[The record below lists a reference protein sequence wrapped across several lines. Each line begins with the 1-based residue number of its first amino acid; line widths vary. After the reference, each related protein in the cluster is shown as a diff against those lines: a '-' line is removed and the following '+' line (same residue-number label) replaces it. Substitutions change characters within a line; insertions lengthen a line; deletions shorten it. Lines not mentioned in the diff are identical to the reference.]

1 MLLQVNHLDAFY
13 GRLQALWDVSVEV
26 EQGEIIALI
35 GSNGAG
41 KSTFLKSIAG
51 SIKHTS
57 GEILFADR
65 DIRGGKPS
73 KIVGSG
79 IVMCPEGRQVFP
91 RLSVRENLRAG
102 GYLADKEQVEA
113 GYERAYSRFPVLKER
128 ASQYAGTLSG
138 GEQQMLAI
146 ARALMVAPTLLML
159 DEPSLGLSPLF
170 TEKIFEIITD
180 IQKEGVTIIL
190 VEQNA
195 VMALSVAHRGYVIQN
210 GRIVSTDT
218 GANLLKNEDIISQYL
233 GSRTKPAVR

>member
-1 MLLQVNHLDAFY
+1 M
-13 GRLQALWDVSVEV
+13 
-26 EQGEIIALI
+26 
-35 GSNGAG
+35 
-41 KSTFLKSIAG
+41 
-51 SIKHTS
+51 
-57 GEILFADR
+57 
-65 DIRGGKPS
+65 
-73 KIVGSG
+73 
-79 IVMCPEGRQVFP
+79 FP

-102 GYLADKEQVEA
+102 GYLAGKEQVEA

-170 TEKIFEIITD
+170 TEKIFEIIAD